1 MSKKLNFPKMEEISN
16 IQLSLVMII
25 LICTIIFFVYL
36 RKEYFNS
43 ENNSN
48 NYEDE
53 MNNLNINNMINE
65 EYIKESLSV
74 IRKYVENPEKY
85 KHNKKKILNQISM
98 LESMV

>member
-25 LICTIIFFVYL
+25 LICAIIFFVYL

-43 ENNSN
+43 ENNLN
-48 NYEDE
+48 NYE
-53 MNNLNINNMINE
+53 MNNINNMINE